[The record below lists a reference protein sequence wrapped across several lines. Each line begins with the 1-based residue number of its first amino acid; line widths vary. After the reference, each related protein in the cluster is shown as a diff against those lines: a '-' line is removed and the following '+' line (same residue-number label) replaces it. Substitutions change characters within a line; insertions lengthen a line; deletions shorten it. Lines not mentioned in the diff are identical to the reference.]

1 MNGIDFGERV
11 LFRRTPIGNR
21 MAKMTCLWEDG
32 VFLGVRAVSAE
43 MIVGTE
49 DGVWRTRTMQ
59 RRPDCEKWATTTA
72 DMVGWGAVELVEE
85 RRRGGWAFG
94 NVVIGERIPEERHMG
109 HQGRNGQGDAEMFY
123 DSEIGPRQTRA
134 HE

>member
-1 MNGIDFGERV
+1 M
-11 LFRRTPIGNR
+11 FRRTPIGNR

-49 DGVWRTRTMQ
+49 DGVWRTRTVQ
-59 RRPDCEKWATTTA
+59 ISPDCENWATAPA

-85 RRRGGWAFG
+85 R
-94 NVVIGERIPEERHMG
+94 
-109 HQGRNGQGDAEMFY
+109 
-123 DSEIGPRQTRA
+123 
-134 HE
+134 